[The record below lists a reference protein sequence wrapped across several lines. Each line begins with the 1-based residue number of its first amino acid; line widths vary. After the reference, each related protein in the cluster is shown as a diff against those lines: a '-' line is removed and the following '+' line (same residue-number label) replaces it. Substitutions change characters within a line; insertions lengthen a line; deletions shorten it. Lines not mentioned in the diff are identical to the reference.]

1 MSGAR
6 SGFDRLA
13 GPYRALEFAAF
24 GRDLERARFAF
35 LDRLAGCRDILL
47 LGEGDGRCAARLAG
61 IAPGARILCVDSS
74 PGMIARA
81 KRRIPQADA
90 ARVTFLCADVLSFV
104 PAPGAFDAAAT
115 LFFLDCF
122 DEASVAAIV
131 ARVGPALRPRAPWLF
146 ADFVL
151 PAGGIAR
158 LRARAWLGVLYAFFR
173 AGTGLRTS
181 ALPPSERV
189 LGQAGWALAERKE
202 FQGGLVRS
210 AVYLRPAP
218 TAAPAASA

>member
-1 MSGAR
+1 MSVAR

-13 GPYRALEFAAF
+13 GPYRALELAAF

-81 KRRIPQADA
+81 SRRIAPSDA
-90 ARVTFLCADVLSFV
+90 ARVSFLCADILSFT
-104 PAPGAFDAAAT
+104 PEPGAFDAAAT

-131 ARVGPALRPRAPWLF
+131 ARVGPGLRPGAPWLF

-151 PAGGIAR
+151 PGRGMAR
-158 LRARAWLGVLYAFFR
+158 LRARAWLAVLYAFFR

-189 LGQAGWALAERKE
+189 LERAGWSPACARE
-202 FQGGLVRS
+202 FQRGLVRS
-210 AVYLRPAP
+210 AMYLRPAP